1 MSSVSNMKPMLQPP
15 GSSCPGSE
23 DEGGSS
29 SVSRTPSN
37 ASSVSWTPQS
47 STTTTLPAR
56 RKVQKVQLL
65 HLTEPYR
72 CVAQQYQFVGSF
84 NIDNVTIIN
93 YSIFGEGTY

>member
-1 MSSVSNMKPMLQPP
+1 MLQPP

-72 CVAQQYQFVGSF
+72 CVTVFKA
-84 NIDNVTIIN
+84 NL
-93 YSIFGEGTY
+93 